1 MILSEAF
8 RKNPPVTTTCLLG
21 VSDEAEVLYDHEMRA
36 IPGLRWVPAVSRPK
50 NDWRGFRGRVT
61 DYLRSLAGDFPW
73 LETEFYLCGSG
84 AMIDEV
90 KQTHPNV
97 RIDVAPP
104 LDRHPAM
111 VDILLDRAR
120 ETACKPD

>member
-1 MILSEAF
+1 MSTGYIVFAHGSSIETANQAVRTVAAEMAERGGLDVVEAAF
-8 RKNPPVTTTCLLG
+8 LEGGQP
-21 VSDEAEVLYDHEMRA
+21 
-36 IPGLRWVPAVSRPK
+36 
-50 NDWRGFRGRVT
+50 
-61 DYLRSLAGDFPW
+61 SLAGALASMADRVTHVVVVPYFLTLGLHLKRDLPR
-73 LETEFYLCGSG
+73 L
-84 AMIDEV
+84 IDEV

-120 ETACKPD
+120 ETSCKPA

>member
-1 MILSEAF
+1 MQKRSATAF
-8 RKNPPVTTTCLLG
+8 QEFASLIGLPLASALLLTGCLTSRTQLRADG
-21 VSDEAEVLYDHEMRA
+21 GYSDSDEVV
-36 IPGLRWVPAVSRPK
+36 GPANVQRVEPK
-50 NDWRGFRGRVT
+50 GG
-61 DYLRSLAGDFPW
+61 YA
-73 LETEFYLCGSG
+73 
-84 AMIDEV
+84 IDEV

-120 ETACKPD
+120 ETSCKPA

>member
-1 MILSEAF
+1 MSTGYIVFAHGSSIETANQAV
-8 RKNPPVTTTCLLG
+8 RTVA
-21 VSDEAEVLYDHEMRA
+21 AEMAERG
-36 IPGLRWVPAVSRPK
+36 GLDVVA
-50 NDWRGFRGRVT
+50 DRVT
-61 DYLRSLAGDFPW
+61 HVVVVPYFLTLGLHLKRDLPRL
-73 LETEFYLCGSG
+73 
-84 AMIDEV
+84 IDEV

-120 ETACKPD
+120 ETSCKPA

>member
-1 MILSEAF
+1 MSTGYIVFAHGSSIESANEAV
-8 RKNPPVTTTCLLG
+8 RTVATEMAQRGGLNIV
-21 VSDEAEVLYDHEMRA
+21 EAAFLEGGQ
-36 IPGLRWVPAVSRPK
+36 P
-50 NDWRGFRGRVT
+50 
-61 DYLRSLAGDFPW
+61 SLAGALASMADRVTHVVVVPYFLTLGLHLKRDLPR
-73 LETEFYLCGSG
+73 L
-84 AMIDEV
+84 IDEV

-104 LDRHPAM
+104 LDRHPSM

>member
-1 MILSEAF
+1 MSTGYIVFAHGSSIETANQAVRTVAAEMAERGGLDVVEAAF
-8 RKNPPVTTTCLLG
+8 LEGIGP
-21 VSDEAEVLYDHEMRA
+21 
-36 IPGLRWVPAVSRPK
+36 
-50 NDWRGFRGRVT
+50 
-61 DYLRSLAGDFPW
+61 SLAGALASMADRVTHVVVVPYFLTLGLHLKRDLPR
-73 LETEFYLCGSG
+73 L
-84 AMIDEV
+84 IDEV

-120 ETACKPD
+120 ETSCKPA